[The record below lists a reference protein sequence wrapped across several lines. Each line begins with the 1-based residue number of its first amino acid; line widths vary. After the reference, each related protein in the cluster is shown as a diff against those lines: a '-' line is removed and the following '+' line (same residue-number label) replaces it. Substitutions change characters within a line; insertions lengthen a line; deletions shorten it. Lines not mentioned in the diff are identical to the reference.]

1 MHDPFWHL
9 EERLLKAGVRPGTA
23 ERYIAELRDHLED
36 LSYEL
41 EQKGLPPR
49 EAITEAL
56 ARLGDL
62 DALAAPMLEDDRFH
76 SLTSKAPWL
85 VFIAAPILVYLG
97 ILGLVT
103 FSLISAVS
111 LGSVPP
117 WFRLAGGF
125 AHYLTGGILPV
136 LGAWLLTFISIR
148 QRTRRVWLIPG
159 IAIPVI
165 LASSV
170 QLAVTLSASMDS
182 GAISVGIGLPSAW
195 QILALS
201 AITLIPVAFV
211 RHLGSE
217 QPTLS

>member
-9 EERLLKAGVRPGTA
+9 EERLLKAGVKPGIA

-41 EQKGLPPR
+41 KQKGLPPR

-56 ARLGDL
+56 VRLGDL

-76 SLTSKAPWL
+76 SLTNKAPWL

-111 LGSVPP
+111 PGSVPP
-117 WFRLAGGF
+117 WFRLVGGF

-195 QILALS
+195 QILVLS
-201 AITLIPVAFV
+201 AITLIPVTFV
-211 RHLGSE
+211 RHLGSK